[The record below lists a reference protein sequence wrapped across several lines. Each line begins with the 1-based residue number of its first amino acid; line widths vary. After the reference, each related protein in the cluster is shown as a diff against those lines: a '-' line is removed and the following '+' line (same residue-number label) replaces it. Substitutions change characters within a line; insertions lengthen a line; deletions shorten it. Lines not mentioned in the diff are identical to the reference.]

1 MPSSPSDNNVSH
13 SRTTSNNPF
22 RLPLKKQ
29 WLARVIERVL
39 GLSKLARYYESTP
52 ALTLNSEGNV
62 STDFLQHT
70 LESVGVTPH
79 VVNDQKLASV
89 PKEGAVIFVANHPLG
104 GLEGV
109 AMSQALQKVRPDL
122 RVLTNLLLTKIPE
135 LSSIFIGVDVLS
147 PNAKKENA
155 KGIRAACKH
164 LSGGGALLIYPA
176 GEVSAID
183 KSDWK
188 IKDKAWAPLVGKLA
202 LKYKAHVTP
211 FYVEGKNSALFYGLG
226 LIHERLRTLMLARE
240 LSNKRGK
247 ALSIIAGDTIVP
259 EVLASY
265 ETDENTTRYLREK
278 TDQLGVSK

>member
-1 MPSSPSDNNVSH
+1 MPSSPVDHNVSH
-13 SRTTSNNPF
+13 SCTIPNNPF
-22 RLPLKKQ
+22 RLPLKKP
-29 WLARVIERVL
+29 WLARMIERVL
-39 GLSKLARYYESTP
+39 GLSILARYYDNTP

-70 LESVGVTPH
+70 LNSVGVTPKII
-79 VVNDQKLASV
+79 DAEKLDYV
-89 PKEGAVIFVANHPLG
+89 PKEGTVIFVANHPLG

-183 KSDWK
+183 KSDWT

-211 FYVEGKNSALFYGLG
+211 FYVKGKNSALFYGLG

-247 ALSIIAGDTIVP
+247 TLSIIAGDTISP
-259 EVLASY
+259 NTLATY
-265 ETDENTTRYLREK
+265 KTDESATCYLREK
-278 TDQLGVSK
+278 TDQLDVL